1 MGLEDQ
7 PNPEPLLQHVL
18 GQSYLRRNCF
28 PPPTWATIAAMLRLL
43 PAALLLLAAPLAWAG
58 QRVAVQPFSG
68 PDEDSKLVRNH
79 VARIVANHG
88 FAVLTS
94 IPAVSGTA
102 QYPQLARDRELK
114 AFVVADIEQKG
125 KRLAMTFLV
134 WQGIDGSVVGRWEIA
149 AYREKLT
156 RVLKKDFW
164 KRLGPAI
171 AKALA
176 PPSTRL
182 GPAPPMRIDASSPYD
197 SDTQG
202 VAWRRR

>member
-1 MGLEDQ
+1 
-7 PNPEPLLQHVL
+7 
-18 GQSYLRRNCF
+18 
-28 PPPTWATIAAMLRLL
+28 MLRLL
-43 PAALLLLAAPLAWAG
+43 PVAMFFLATNLAWAG
-58 QRVAVQPFSG
+58 PRVAVQPFSG
-68 PDEDSKLVRNH
+68 PDEDSKLVRHH

-88 FAVLTS
+88 FAVLTTL
-94 IPAVSGTA
+94 PAVSGTG

-114 AFVVADIEQKG
+114 AFVVADIEQRG

>member
-1 MGLEDQ
+1 MRVEDQ
-7 PNPEPLLQHVL
+7 PELELLLQHLL

-28 PPPTWATIAAMLRLL
+28 PPPTWATIATMLRLL
-43 PAALLLLAAPLAWAG
+43 PVAMFFLATNLAWAG
-58 QRVAVQPFSG
+58 PRVAVQPFSG
-68 PDEDSKLVRNH
+68 PDEDSKLVRHH

-88 FAVLTS
+88 FAVLTTL
-94 IPAVSGTA
+94 PAVSGTG

-114 AFVVADIEQKG
+114 AFVVADIEQRG

-182 GPAPPMRIDASSPYD
+182 GPAPTMRIDASSPYD

>member
-1 MGLEDQ
+1 
-7 PNPEPLLQHVL
+7 
-18 GQSYLRRNCF
+18 
-28 PPPTWATIAAMLRLL
+28 MLRLL
-43 PAALLLLAAPLAWAG
+43 PAAIVVLATSLAWAG
-58 QRVAVQPFSG
+58 PRVAVQPFSG
-68 PDEDSKLVRNH
+68 PDEDSRLVRH
-79 VARIVANHG
+79 QVAHIVANHG

-94 IPAVSGTA
+94 IPAVSGTG

-114 AFVVADIEQKG
+114 AFVVADIEPRG

-149 AYREKLT
+149 ACKEKLA

-164 KRLGPAI
+164 KRLGPSI
-171 AKALA
+171 AKAMA

-182 GPAPPMRIDASSPYD
+182 APAPPMRIDASSSYD
-197 SDTQG
+197 SVTRG

>member
-1 MGLEDQ
+1 MI
-7 PNPEPLLQHVL
+7 
-18 GQSYLRRNCF
+18 S
-28 PPPTWATIAAMLRLL
+28 MLRLL
-43 PAALLLLAAPLAWAG
+43 PAAIVFLAGPLAWAAPRG
-58 QRVAVQPFSG
+58 AVQPFSG
-68 PDEDSKLVRNH
+68 PDEDSRLVRHH

-94 IPAVSGTA
+94 IPAVSGTG
-102 QYPQLARDRELK
+102 QYPQIARDRELK

-134 WQGIDGSVVGRWEIA
+134 WQGVDGSVVGRWEVA
-149 AYREKLT
+149 TYREKLA
-156 RVLKKDFW
+156 RALRKEFW

-171 AKALA
+171 ASAMA

-182 GPAPPMRIDASSPYD
+182 APAPPMRIDASSPYD
-197 SDTQG
+197 SDVAG

>member
-1 MGLEDQ
+1 M
-7 PNPEPLLQHVL
+7 
-18 GQSYLRRNCF
+18 
-28 PPPTWATIAAMLRLL
+28 
-43 PAALLLLAAPLAWAG
+43 
-58 QRVAVQPFSG
+58 
-68 PDEDSKLVRNH
+68 
-79 VARIVANHG
+79 ANHG

-114 AFVVADIEQKG
+114 AFVVADIEPKG

-134 WQGIDGSVVGRWEIA
+134 WQGVDGSVVGRWEIA
-149 AYREKLT
+149 AYKEKLA

-171 AKALA
+171 AKAMA

-182 GPAPPMRIDASSPYD
+182 APAPPMRIDASSPYD
-197 SDTQG
+197 GDTRG

>member
-1 MGLEDQ
+1 MIG
-7 PNPEPLLQHVL
+7 
-18 GQSYLRRNCF
+18 
-28 PPPTWATIAAMLRLL
+28 MLRLV
-43 PAALLLLAAPLAWAG
+43 PAAIVFLAGPLAWAAP
-58 QRVAVQPFSG
+58 RVAVQPFSG
-68 PDEDSKLVRNH
+68 PDEDSRLVRHH

-94 IPAVSGTA
+94 IPAVSGTG
-102 QYPQLARDRELK
+102 QYPQIARDRELK

-134 WQGIDGSVVGRWEIA
+134 WQGIDGSVVGRWELA
-149 AYREKLT
+149 AYKEKLA
-156 RVLKKDFW
+156 RVLKKEFW
-164 KRLGPAI
+164 RRLGPAI
-171 AKALA
+171 AKALP

-197 SDTQG
+197 SDLEG

>member
-1 MGLEDQ
+1 
-7 PNPEPLLQHVL
+7 
-18 GQSYLRRNCF
+18 
-28 PPPTWATIAAMLRLL
+28 MLRLL
-43 PAALLLLAAPLAWAG
+43 PAAMVCLATHLAWAAP
-58 QRVAVQPFSG
+58 RVAVQPFSG
-68 PDEDSKLVRNH
+68 PDQDSRSVRHH
-79 VARIVANHG
+79 VARIVAKHG

-94 IPAVSGTA
+94 IPAVSGTG

-114 AFVVADIEQKG
+114 AFVVADIEQRG

-149 AYREKLT
+149 AYREKLA
-156 RVLKKDFW
+156 RVLRKEFW

-182 GPAPPMRIDASSPYD
+182 GPAPPMRIDAGSPYD
-197 SDTQG
+197 SDVQG

>member
-1 MGLEDQ
+1 
-7 PNPEPLLQHVL
+7 
-18 GQSYLRRNCF
+18 
-28 PPPTWATIAAMLRLL
+28 MLRLL
-43 PAALLLLAAPLAWAG
+43 PAAIVVLATSLAWAG
-58 QRVAVQPFSG
+58 PRVAVQPFSG
-68 PDEDSKLVRNH
+68 PDEDSRLVRH
-79 VARIVANHG
+79 QVAHIVANHG

-94 IPAVSGTA
+94 IPAVSGTG

-114 AFVVADIEQKG
+114 AFVVADIEPKG

-149 AYREKLT
+149 AYKEKLA

-171 AKALA
+171 AKAMA

-182 GPAPPMRIDASSPYD
+182 APAPPMRIDASSPND
-197 SDTQG
+197 GDTRG

>member
-1 MGLEDQ
+1 
-7 PNPEPLLQHVL
+7 
-18 GQSYLRRNCF
+18 
-28 PPPTWATIAAMLRLL
+28 MLRLL

-149 AYREKLT
+149 AYKEKLA

-171 AKALA
+171 AKAMA
-176 PPSTRL
+176 PPSNHL

-197 SDTQG
+197 SDTRG

>member
-1 MGLEDQ
+1 L
-7 PNPEPLLQHVL
+7 PL
-18 GQSYLRRNCF
+18 
-28 PPPTWATIAAMLRLL
+28 AAMVFLG
-43 PAALLLLAAPLAWAG
+43 APLAWAG
-58 QRVAVQPFSG
+58 PRVAVQPFSG
-68 PDEDSKLVRNH
+68 PDEDSRLVRRH
-79 VARIVANHG
+79 VARIVAGHG

-94 IPAVSGTA
+94 LPAVAGTG
-102 QYPQLARDRELK
+102 QYPQIARDRELK

-134 WQGIDGSVVGRWEIA
+134 WQGIDGSVVGRWELA
-149 AYREKLT
+149 AYREKLAAL
-156 RVLKKDFW
+156 LKKDFW

-182 GPAPPMRIDASSPYD
+182 APAPPMHIDASSPYD
-197 SDTQG
+197 SEVQG

>member
-1 MGLEDQ
+1 
-7 PNPEPLLQHVL
+7 
-18 GQSYLRRNCF
+18 
-28 PPPTWATIAAMLRLL
+28 MLRLL
-43 PAALLLLAAPLAWAG
+43 PAAIVVLATSLAWAG
-58 QRVAVQPFSG
+58 PRVAVQPFSG
-68 PDEDSKLVRNH
+68 PDEDSRLVRH
-79 VARIVANHG
+79 QVAHIVANHG

-114 AFVVADIEQKG
+114 AFVVADIEPKG

-149 AYREKLT
+149 AYKEKLA

-171 AKALA
+171 AKAMA

-182 GPAPPMRIDASSPYD
+182 APAPPMRIDASSPYD
-197 SDTQG
+197 GDTRG

>member
-1 MGLEDQ
+1 MRVEDQ
-7 PNPEPLLQHVL
+7 PELELLLQHLL

-28 PPPTWATIAAMLRLL
+28 PPPTWATIATMLRLL
-43 PAALLLLAAPLAWAG
+43 PVAMFFLATNLAWAG
-58 QRVAVQPFSG
+58 PRVAVQPFSG
-68 PDEDSKLVRNH
+68 PDEDSKLVRHH

-88 FAVLTS
+88 FAVLTTL
-94 IPAVSGTA
+94 PAVSGTG

-114 AFVVADIEQKG
+114 AFVVADIEQRG